1 MADKDMVALIAAGV
15 PFGLENI
22 GNTCYMNS
30 TVQVTFLA
38 TLLRKQLT
46 LKRVWLMTI
55 AHSNAE
61 ESMSTSSCS
70 SMPKDSR
77 MW

>member
-38 TLLRKQLT
+38 TLLRKACVAYL
-46 LKRVWLMTI
+46 WLMTMP
-55 AHSNAE
+55 HSIAE

>member
-38 TLLRKQLT
+38 ILLRKACVAYDHST
-46 LKRVWLMTI
+46 LNR
-55 AHSNAE
+55 
-61 ESMSTSSCS
+61 
-70 SMPKDSR
+70 
-77 MW
+77 